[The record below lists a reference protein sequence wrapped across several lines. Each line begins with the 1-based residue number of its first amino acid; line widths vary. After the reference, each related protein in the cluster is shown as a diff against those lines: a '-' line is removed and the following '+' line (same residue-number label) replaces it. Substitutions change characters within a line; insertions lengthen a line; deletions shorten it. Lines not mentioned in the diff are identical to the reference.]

1 MARTGVHNH
10 TGSESPAA
18 TDCEWGPGTA
28 PRVGVLP
35 AGGCGERADRR
46 RWWGR
51 HPGRLGLTRAST
63 LLATPTGEEKVAT
76 SELMTAW

>member
-63 LLATPTGEEKVAT
+63 LPSWLSAIAAGR
-76 SELMTAW
+76 S